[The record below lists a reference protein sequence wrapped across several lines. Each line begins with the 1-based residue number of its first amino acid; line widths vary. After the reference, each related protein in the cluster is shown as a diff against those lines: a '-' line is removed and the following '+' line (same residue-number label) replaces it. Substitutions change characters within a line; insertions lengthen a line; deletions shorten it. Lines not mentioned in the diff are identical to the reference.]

1 MAPRKSKVCGHSDF
15 VGSCLDCKQKKA
27 KKAVEDATKLFW
39 ADLENEVNFMKSFPI
54 LDDSAREKAEKDR
67 KTLNKKMRASQR
79 AYKGPLLFSDTARQA
94 EKNRKKKLRRD
105 FNKADARWS
114 KVKREANI
122 IYFGWSNS
130 KLEKMSQEAKWDI
143 LNQDLAQ
150 IELKDSIAVAEGNIE
165 KFCENRRTGNGRMGN
180 GSDKSISTQ
189 GIL

>member
-1 MAPRKSKVCGHSDF
+1 
-15 VGSCLDCKQKKA
+15 
-27 KKAVEDATKLFW
+27 
-39 ADLENEVNFMKSFPI
+39 MKSIPI

-67 KTLNKKMRASQR
+67 KTLSKKLRASQR

-122 IYFGWSNS
+122 IYFGWSSS